1 MELHFLGVRGSTPAP
16 GPEYVRYGGN
26 TSCVAVGLDGQAPS
40 LVLDAGT
47 GARRLA
53 RRLGGVPFR
62 GTLLLSHLHWDHTHG
77 LPFARALD
85 QPGASVDLWLPAQHD
100 GPGAELSAEA
110 VLGRGM
116 GPPHFPITPEGL
128 RGDWTFQPLEPGT
141 HTFGPFEVTAL
152 DVPHKG
158 GRTFGY
164 RVSDGTS
171 TMTYMS
177 DHGPIAVGP
186 GPDGLGERHAA
197 AIELARGT
205 DALVHDAQY
214 TLEEFETRSGFGH
227 STYEYAIDLGLV
239 AGARRVV
246 LFHHDPDRTDDE
258 LDGIVA
264 GLQDRYG
271 GKIEIVPATEDLILR
286 I

>member
-1 MELHFLGVRGSTPAP
+1 
-16 GPEYVRYGGN
+16 
-26 TSCVAVGLDGQAPS
+26 

-47 GARRLA
+47 GLHRVTDL
-53 RRLGGVPFR
+53 LGGAPFL
-62 GTLLLSHLHWDHTHG
+62 GTVLFGHLHWDHTHG

-85 QPGASVDLWLPAQHD
+85 NPDASVDLYLPLQLE
-100 GPGAELSAEA
+100 GPGASLGPDD

-116 GPPHFPITPEGL
+116 GPPNFPITPDGL
-128 RGDWTFQPLEPGT
+128 RGKWTFNALEPG
-141 HTFGPFEVTAL
+141 HYEIAGFEVGAVE
-152 DVPHKG
+152 VPHKG

-164 RVSDGTS
+164 RVSDGTK

-186 GPDGLGERHAA
+186 GPDGLGERHSAA
-197 AIELARGT
+197 LDLADET

-214 TLEEFETRSGFGH
+214 TLEEFAVRSGFGH
-227 STYEYAIDLGLV
+227 STYEYAIDLGLQ
-239 AGARRVV
+239 AQARRVV

-258 LDGIVA
+258 LDRIVA

-271 GKIEIVPATEDLILR
+271 EQIEIIAATEDLVLR